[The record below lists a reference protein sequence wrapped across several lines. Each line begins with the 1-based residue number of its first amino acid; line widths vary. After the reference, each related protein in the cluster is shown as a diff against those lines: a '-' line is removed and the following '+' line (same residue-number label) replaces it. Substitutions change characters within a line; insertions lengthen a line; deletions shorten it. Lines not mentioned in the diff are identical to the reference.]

1 MPRARDHTLR
11 SLGAG
16 ILAAW
21 LTAPAAAH
29 GPVNVFLMVSDGQG
43 FHAVGATTLYRG
55 APPVYQDFPVKVAVQ
70 THSASQPAGYDP
82 GRMWSDFGWALRG
95 ATDSAAAA
103 TAMVSGIKVR
113 DGQLNRSPDG
123 RPLRTFFEDASRLG
137 MATGAISSV
146 PFAHATP
153 AAAYAHSM
161 SRNDYPAIAREGI
174 LGDWLD
180 VLIGAGHPGHDVNG
194 EPRQPEP
201 GHYDH
206 VGGLSY
212 VLERAGKRLPVCL
225 HEKAFGE
232 RYSNARNGRRFI
244 GIPVRRE
251 RLAAL
256 GADFRWI
263 GSEPLEWL
271 PGVWLSG
278 TVPRVTPFETGD
290 AHLVAPDATSGCD
303 CQDPLEDDMAI
314 FCRTPRGLVVL
325 GGCAHSGLVN
335 MVRHGLTLTG
345 CTRLH
350 GWIGGTHLGPAGTE
364 QQAATLKQLADFA
377 PDFVAANHCT
387 GFDMM
392 VRLQSVFGDRF
403 IPAFVGTEI
412 VFEFDGAPR

>member
-1 MPRARDHTLR
+1 MSAKVTIVVDNGVPALAPKPF
-11 SLGAG
+11 LGE
-16 ILAAW
+16 
-21 LTAPAAAH
+21 H
-29 GPVNVFLMVSDGQG
+29 GLSMLIEIGGQCLLFDAGQG
-43 FHAVGATTLYRG
+43 STVIH
-55 APPVYQDFPVKVAVQ
+55 
-70 THSASQPAGYDP
+70 
-82 GRMWSDFGWALRG
+82 
-95 ATDSAAAA
+95 
-103 TAMVSGIKVR
+103 
-113 DGQLNRSPDG
+113 N
-123 RPLRTFFEDASRLG
+123 LG
-137 MATGAISSV
+137 
-146 PFAHATP
+146 
-153 AAAYAHSM
+153 
-161 SRNDYPAIAREGI
+161 
-174 LGDWLD
+174 LLD
-180 VLIGAGHPGHDVNG
+180 VAPSSLDAVVLSH
-194 EPRQPEP
+194 

-206 VGGLSY
+206 TGGLSY

-345 CTRLH
+345 CTRLQ

>member
-21 LTAPAAAH
+21 LTAPAAAD

-206 VGGLSY
+206 VGGFSGFCP
-212 VLERAGKRLPVCL
+212 VKRNLYQGFPADGDVYDHRKGIFPEKRCGRTAAVCCC
-225 HEKAFGE
+225 
-232 RYSNARNGRRFI
+232 RF
-244 GIPVRRE
+244 
-251 RLAAL
+251 
-256 GADFRWI
+256 
-263 GSEPLEWL
+263 
-271 PGVWLSG
+271 
-278 TVPRVTPFETGD
+278 
-290 AHLVAPDATSGCD
+290 C
-303 CQDPLEDDMAI
+303 
-314 FCRTPRGLVVL
+314 CRTFFRY
-325 GGCAHSGLVN
+325 
-335 MVRHGLTLTG
+335 
-345 CTRLH
+345 
-350 GWIGGTHLGPAGTE
+350 
-364 QQAATLKQLADFA
+364 QLYGKSCF
-377 PDFVAANHCT
+377 
-387 GFDMM
+387 
-392 VRLQSVFGDRF
+392 SF
-403 IPAFVGTEI
+403 I
-412 VFEFDGAPR
+412 